1 METLFFGQIYWPCT
15 SLISLGYSIS
25 DVADSQ
31 IEVVSKRGI
40 WWLCD
45 VEGAGA
51 GGKGSHLS
59 LLIRWVFGIEKYR
72 CALTLH

>member
-1 METLFFGQIYWPCT
+1 M
-15 SLISLGYSIS
+15 S

-45 VEGAGA
+45 VEGAGE